1 MSMMEFHSENREVDS
16 YLSRSESSDSTDGLD
31 KNLNNK
37 IQNTKDQ
44 SYEKYEK
51 LKPQKSI
58 LNFSDNRYIVFFS
71 IIAAILSFIETF
83 LPKPLLFV
91 KVGFAYVPI
100 LLILGKA
107 QLKGIISIILLK
119 SILGSIFAGTL
130 FSFTFLLSLSG
141 NIGVIIG
148 ILILSII
155 PIGFSRIAIS
165 IFLSSLSNIAQLFFY
180 SFFIIRDMSLLN
192 ISPLIICFS
201 VISGFFTGLIAV
213 NIEKYYLDIRF
224 DLV

>member
-119 SILGSIFAGTL
+119 SILGSIFAGD
-130 FSFTFLLSLSG
+130 
-141 NIGVIIG
+141 
-148 ILILSII
+148 
-155 PIGFSRIAIS
+155 RK
-165 IFLSSLSNIAQLFFY
+165 
-180 SFFIIRDMSLLN
+180 
-192 ISPLIICFS
+192 S
-201 VISGFFTGLIAV
+201 VV
-213 NIEKYYLDIRF
+213 
-224 DLV
+224 